1 MYMGQYAHGN
11 QPIPHMIYLY
21 NYAGEPWKTQYWAR
35 EVMRKMYS
43 SGPDGYPGDED
54 QGQTSSWYVISA
66 MGLYSVC
73 PGTDQYVIGSP
84 VFPKMTVQLENG
96 NKLVIEAENNT
107 TATPYIQSASLN
119 GKTFTRN
126 WLTYDEL
133 MNGGVLK
140 FKMSAKP
147 NTSRGVAVKD
157 RPYSYSTENK

>member
-1 MYMGQYAHGN
+1 MR
-11 QPIPHMIYLY
+11 IIILY
-21 NYAGEPWKTQYWAR
+21 NYAGEPWKSQYWAR
-35 EVMRKMYS
+35 EVMCKLYS

-84 VFPKMTVQLENG
+84 VFPKMTVHLENG
-96 NKLVIEAENNT
+96 NKLVIEAENNKQD
-107 TATPYIQSASLN
+107 TPYIQSASLN
-119 GKTFTRN
+119 GKSFTRN

-133 MNGGVLK
+133 MQGGVLK
-140 FKMSAKP
+140 FKMSSKP
-147 NTSRGVAVKD
+147 NMNRGIAPKD